1 MRYLGYAAASLGAF
15 AAGHLSGYMVRRDLE
30 DVEPEECQGARRRM
44 DVPEHIEAP
53 SLQPLGIP
61 FGPAIYADQSRRNA
75 LAWAE
80 SIAAAGDALI
90 HAGFED
96 EAPLLYA
103 CSGSLLERAERLPF
117 A

>member
-15 AAGHLSGYMVRRDLE
+15 AAGHITGYMIRRDL
-30 DVEPEECQGARRRM
+30 DDAEPEECQGARRRSG
-44 DVPEHIEAP
+44 VPEHVEAP
-53 SLQPLGIP
+53 SIQPLGIP
-61 FGPAIYADQSRRNA
+61 FAPAGYADTGRENA

-96 EAPLLYA
+96 QAPLLYE
-103 CSGSLLERAERLPF
+103 CSGSLIERAERLPH
-117 A
+117 